1 MKALLA
7 IVGLALVATAC
18 TGPGQAPTG
27 VRTTPAPTT
36 AAPTTP
42 AATAASGA
50 APTTSPGSTT
60 TSQTPTPSRTPV
72 AGGSELILSGTAIGD
87 RPLGATPQ
95 GVLDPDLIARL
106 GSPKTGRTQLCQL
119 AGDRNLFAVVD
130 HSWSGLTVHYGRR
143 DTATIAIAWSI
154 TLESVPDGVRLVD
167 RLPWRPTFAELA
179 ASDGVAVESSAG
191 MKTARLTGRELSY
204 TGPVGTSSPD
214 TVRGGPDLVCR

>member
-7 IVGLALVATAC
+7 IVGLALAATAC
-18 TGPGQAPTG
+18 TGPAQAPTG
-27 VRTTPAPTT
+27 LPTTP
-36 AAPTTP
+36 APTTP

-60 TSQTPTPSRTPV
+60 TSPTPTPSRTPV

-95 GVLDPDLIARL
+95 SVLDPDLIARL
-106 GSPKTGRTQLCQL
+106 GRPKTGRTQLCQL
-119 AGDRNLFAVVD
+119 AGDRTLFAVVD

-143 DTATIAIAWSI
+143 GTATIAIAWSI
-154 TLESVPDGVRLVD
+154 RLDRVPDGVRLVD

-179 ASDGVAVESSAG
+179 ANDGVAVESGAG
-191 MKTARLTGRELSY
+191 MRTARLTARELSY

-214 TVRGGPDLVCR
+214 TVSGGPDLACR